1 MTEETDDKIVRLF
14 GDDQA
19 DNWVDITRVDTSD
32 EAQLCEP
39 DEVLSAQ
46 IGKLRNVVLIGETES
61 GGMMLASSL
70 SRLADINFM
79 VDAIKAKMVFV
90 ELE

>member
-1 MTEETDDKIVRLF
+1 MTDDSDDKIVQLF
-14 GDDQA
+14 ASDQEA
-19 DNWVDITRVDTSD
+19 WVDITRVDTREES
-32 EAQLCEP
+32 QLCTP
-39 DEVLSAQ
+39 NEVLEAQ
-46 IGKLRNVVLIGETES
+46 IGKLRNVVLIGETEG